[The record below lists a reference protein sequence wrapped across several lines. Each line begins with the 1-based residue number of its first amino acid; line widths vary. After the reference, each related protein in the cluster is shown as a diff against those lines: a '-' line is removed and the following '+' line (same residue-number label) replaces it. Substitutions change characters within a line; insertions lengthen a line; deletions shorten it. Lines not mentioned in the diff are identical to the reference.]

1 MSHLGLGIK
10 LTPQGQIPGAPPF
23 EVGYS
28 YGGDGTYLCP
38 DDPFHNTRGEQG
50 FYHDTQ
56 LGRAGG
62 GKPGFFE
69 RMRQRRI
76 AKKLGLG
83 RSVPTDFDLAPT
95 YGWVPFNDGFV
106 AAKEGF
112 QPGTWIPPNGW
123 NPAGAY
129 GPQMV
134 PRDRSWTSNPEPSTR
149 AMPGFRDAA
158 TDAAVNADPTL
169 VALLT
174 SLQAQQDRNQKL
186 FWLSLLSTS
195 AIVLSS
201 VVTMIRNA
209 NLIKQERRLLDEEEA
224 ILGAG

>member
-38 DDPFHNTRGEQG
+38 EDPYHNTRGEQG

-56 LGRAGG
+56 LGDAR
-62 GKPGFFE
+62 KPSWLE
-69 RMRQRRI
+69 RRT
-76 AKKLGLG
+76 AKKVAKKLAKLGLG
-83 RSVPTDFDLAPT
+83 RSIPTDFDLAPT

-106 AAKEGF
+106 ASKEGF
-112 QPGTWIPPNGW
+112 HPSTWIPPNGYD
-123 NPAGAY
+123 PAGAY

-134 PRDRSWTSNPEPSTR
+134 PRDRSWLVNPP
-149 AMPGFRDAA
+149 ANPVPGRPLGDAGI
-158 TDAAVNADPTL
+158 TDPT
-169 VALLT
+169 VMQLLAN
-174 SLQAQQDRNQKL
+174 LDAQQARNNKL
-186 FWLSLLSTS
+186 FWLTILSTS

-201 VVTMIRNA
+201 IVTTIRNA
-209 NLIKQERRLLDEEEA
+209 KLIKQERRLLDEEES
-224 ILGAG
+224 ILSAQAG